1 MFYYDENEYD
11 TMYVNKSGIYLSRK
25 IDGHEYVRDIKNI
38 NEFEQIK
45 VSSNLSVKGI
55 SELYSNMDDYEKVI
69 HELYDA
75 LTKNSNAD
83 N

>member
-1 MFYYDENEYD
+1 MFYYDKNEYD

-25 IDGHEYVRDIKNI
+25 IDGNEYVREINNI

-69 HELYDA
+69 HELYQA
-75 LTKNSNAD
+75 LTKNSSDGN
-83 N
+83 